1 MSTGVSALAF
11 IPSEFPR
18 SSPFMDMVLISQVP
32 IGACLD
38 IIIVMWWERYL
49 ERAKAR
55 NAPWALNEEYRRMP
69 LACIGGP
76 LCALSLFWLV
86 RSTHSPAIQPS
97 THFTR

>member
-1 MSTGVSALAF
+1 MSTGISALAF
-11 IPSEFPR
+11 IPSESQR
-18 SSPFMDMVLISQVP
+18 SMCLSVLLTLKVP

-38 IIIVMWWERYL
+38 IILVMWWERYL

-55 NAPWALNEEYRRMP
+55 NAPWTLNEEYRRMP

-86 RSTHSPAIQPS
+86 RQIPPS
-97 THFTR
+97 IKLPHR

>member
-1 MSTGVSALAF
+1 MSTGISALAF
-11 IPSEFPR
+11 IP
-18 SSPFMDMVLISQVP
+18 MP

-38 IIIVMWWERYL
+38 IGIVLWWERYL

-86 RSTHSPAIQPS
+86 RQLPLLSSPLPSLPPSQPQAPKKPEPK
-97 THFTR
+97 R

>member
-1 MSTGVSALAF
+1 MHDTD
-11 IPSEFPR
+11 I
-18 SSPFMDMVLISQVP
+18 QTVP

-38 IIIVMWWERYL
+38 IIVVLWWERYL

-55 NAPWALNEEYRRMP
+55 NAPWAFNEEYRRMP

-86 RSTHSPAIQPS
+86 RQASPRIQKFSQANLEP
-97 THFTR
+97 TKP